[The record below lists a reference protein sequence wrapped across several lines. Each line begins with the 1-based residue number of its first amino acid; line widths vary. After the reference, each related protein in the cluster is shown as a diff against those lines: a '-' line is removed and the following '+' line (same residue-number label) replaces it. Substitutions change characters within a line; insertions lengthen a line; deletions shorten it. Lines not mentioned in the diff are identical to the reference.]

1 MFLFTQDEQRG
12 ANYVYKKTDCNSML
26 NWAGKQNLAL
36 QCVPG
41 ESKLTQKYAFIKNPQ
56 FLANNY
62 ETLWTYEDF
71 ILTKFRNDYVKIVDF

>member
-41 ESKLTQKYAFIKNPQ
+41 ESGLTQKYALQSALRIGESL
-56 FLANNY
+56 FL
-62 ETLWTYEDF
+62 DHGF
-71 ILTKFRNDYVKIVDF
+71 FP